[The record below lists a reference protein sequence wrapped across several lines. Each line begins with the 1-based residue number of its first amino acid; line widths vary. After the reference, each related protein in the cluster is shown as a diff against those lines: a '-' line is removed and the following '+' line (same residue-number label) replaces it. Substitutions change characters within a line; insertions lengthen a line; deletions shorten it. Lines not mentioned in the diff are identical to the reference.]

1 MYQDYPEI
9 KKYFNELNAQK
20 YHYNNSNDICTPMEC
35 VKEMVDAIPEEFWQ
49 RECISILD
57 PCAGNGNFPA
67 YLITKTSI
75 KNIQMNEIN
84 PIRVKNL
91 REYFNNEANV
101 TEQDFLKFSTNKKF
115 DLIIANPPFAK
126 FMENG
131 QRAAKNHSL
140 SREFLKKAYD
150 LINDNG
156 YIVFILPDNWMSY
169 ADRNNM
175 PKLLSA
181 YHFVELN
188 LGECKK
194 YFPGVGSS
202 FTWFVW
208 KKEKNDL
215 PTIIHNG
222 YKIKDTQ
229 EVILP
234 SNVSYIPLYCHPLV
248 QNIFNKVINSTGEK
262 YKIQTSSNLHKY
274 TKAHLLNTIKT
285 DEFKYEIVHTPSQT
299 VWSKQP
305 HIYQDGWKVYIATT
319 TNYQTFIKKDCG
331 MTQSIA
337 FILCDNEEE
346 AIRIN
351 EELQQPVYKMIVAL
365 TRYGNFNNIRILQ
378 NMTVFNKLNLTKEE
392 NEIVAKI
399 NKIYYKS
406 T

>member
-1 MYQDYPEI
+1 
-9 KKYFNELNAQK
+9 
-20 YHYNNSNDICTPMEC
+20 MEC
-35 VKEMVDAIPEEFWQ
+35 VKEMIDAIPEELWQ
-49 RECISILD
+49 RDNISILD

-67 YLITKTSI
+67 YLIIKTALS
-75 KNIQMNEIN
+75 NIQMNEIN

-91 REYFNNEANV
+91 KEYFDNQANV
-101 TEQDFLKFSTNKKF
+101 TEQDFLKFPNDKKY

-140 SREFLKKAYD
+140 SREFLRKAYE

-156 YIVFILPDNWMSY
+156 YLVFILPDNWMSY
-169 ADRNNM
+169 ADRNDL
-175 PKLLSA
+175 PTILSK
-181 YHFVELN
+181 YYFIELN

-208 KKEKNDL
+208 QKTTEKKE
-215 PTIIHNG
+215 TIVHNG
-222 YKIKDTQ
+222 YKIKDIQ
-229 EVILP
+229 KVFLP
-234 SNVSYIPLYCHPLV
+234 DNIPYIPLYCHPVV
-248 QNIFNKVINSTGEK
+248 QNIFNKVVNNNEEK

-274 TKAHLLNTIKT
+274 TKASLLNTEKT
-285 DEFKYEIVHTPSQT
+285 DEFKYEIIHTPSQT

-319 TNYQTFIKKDCG
+319 TTYQTFIKKDCG

-337 FILCDNEEE
+337 FILCNDEQE
-346 AIRIN
+346 AIQIN

-378 NMTVFNKLNLTKEE
+378 NLTRYNKIALTQEE
-392 NEIVAKI
+392 EQIIEQI
-399 NKIYYKS
+399 NKFYYK
-406 T
+406 